1 MPDLADPRQISFDPS
16 QSRRSSTSVEGVVE
30 TIIFRNKTNGY
41 SVIALSGDSDVVAVG
56 ILPYLSEGESV
67 RLFGGWAEHPDY
79 GFQFQVEHYEVVAP
93 NSSESILQYLKSGI
107 IKGIGEKTAE
117 KLVGEFGDETLNI
130 LRDHPERVK
139 KIKGIGAKKARR
151 ISEQILEKQEYQG
164 LVLYLSPLGIGLG
177 KILRIYRQFGAQA
190 LSLVLENPYRL
201 ADEIYGI
208 GFSTADALAQK
219 MGLDPKSPHRVVSA
233 LKYLL
238 HQAAAQGH
246 TCLPLGQLLAGAS
259 KLLQDTITA
268 DHPAVAVLLE
278 DPQVKRVED
287 ADAPSPIIALSSLYH
302 SEKAAAERLRV
313 LIESAPSR
321 FGDLMR
327 TAEADQLI
335 QRNARDIGMTLAPEQ
350 QKALLSAL
358 QNQVLVL
365 TGGPGTGKTTITRLL
380 CSCLNSLGGKVLLAA
395 PTGRAAR
402 RMTEATGVQART
414 LHRLLEIQYVPDE
427 NRMDYQAGLK
437 PKAMLSCD
445 LLIVD
450 EASMIDAVLFRSLL
464 DAIVP
469 GTRLVLIGDA
479 DQLPSVG
486 PGYVL
491 KDLID
496 SGRIPTVRLTQVF
509 RQSNQSLIIR
519 NAHRIHAGHL
529 PELDQTFD
537 SQFLWIVKESAE
549 AVAQAVVKLYR
560 EILPEKYGLDP
571 LRDVQ
576 VLTPSRKG
584 AAGTGQLN
592 QQLQQAMQQASSD
605 QDSGIHAHGSR
616 FLPGDK
622 VMQIR
627 NSYDMSWIIQSDPAK
642 TGSGVFNGE
651 TGTILSVEPE
661 ENTLEALFDDDRL
674 ILYDQATLEDLD
686 LAYAIT
692 IHKSQ
697 GSEYPVVILAVPP
710 GAPQLLTRNLLYTAV
725 TRAWQKLLLVASR
738 RTIAGMVANDRAY
751 TRHTLLK
758 GFLSTPN

>member
-1 MPDLADPRQISFDPS
+1 MPDLNDPRQIGFDPL
-16 QSRRSSTSVEGVVE
+16 QSTAFVDGVVE

-41 SVIALSGDSDVVAVG
+41 SVIALSGEDDVVAVG
-56 ILPYLSEGESV
+56 ILPYISEGESV
-67 RLFGGWAEHPDY
+67 RLFGSWSEHPDY
-79 GFQFQVEHYEVVAP
+79 GIQFQVEHYEVVAP
-93 NSSESILQYLKSGI
+93 NNRESILRYLKSGI

-139 KIKGIGAKKARR
+139 NIKGIGAKKAHL
-151 ISEQILEKQEYQG
+151 ISEQMLEKQEYQG

-219 MGLDPKSPHRVVSA
+219 MGLDPKSSHRVVSA

-259 KLLQDTITA
+259 KLLQDAITA
-268 DHPAVAVLLE
+268 DHPAVAVLLG
-278 DPQVKRVED
+278 DPQVRLVED
-287 ADAPSPIIALSSLYH
+287 GDESSPLIALNGLYH

-321 FGDLMR
+321 FEDFMQ
-327 TAEADQLI
+327 TAKADQLI

-365 TGGPGTGKTTITRLL
+365 TGGPGTGKTTITKLL

-402 RMTEATGVQART
+402 RMTEATGVQAKT

-427 NRMDYQAGLK
+427 NPMDYQSGLRAK
-437 PKAMLSCD
+437 TTLSCD

-464 DAIVP
+464 DAVVP
-469 GTRLVLIGDA
+469 GTRLVLVGDA

-496 SGRIPTVRLTQVF
+496 SGRVPTVRLTQVF
-509 RQSNQSLIIR
+509 RQSSQSLIVR

-549 AVAQAVVKLYR
+549 TIAQAVVKLYR
-560 EILPEKYGLDP
+560 EILPEQYGLDP
-571 LRDVQ
+571 LRDIQ

-584 AAGTGQLN
+584 ASGTGQLN
-592 QQLQQAMQQASSD
+592 QQLQQAMQPEYPD
-605 QDSGIHAHGSR
+605 QDAGIYSHGSR

-627 NSYDMSWIIQSDPAK
+627 NSYDTSWVIRSDPVK

-651 TGTILSVEPE
+651 TGTVLSVEPDE
-661 ENTLEALFDDDRL
+661 STLEALFDDDRL
-674 ILYDQATLEDLD
+674 VLYDQATLEDLD
-686 LAYAIT
+686 LAYAMT

-697 GSEYPVVILAVPP
+697 GSEYPVVVLAVPP

-725 TRAWQKLLLVASR
+725 TRARQKLLLVASR
-738 RTIAGMVANDRAY
+738 RTIVSMVTNDRTY

-758 GFLSTPN
+758 RFLSTPT